1 MTHADAL
8 RNLVVTAVFR
18 VALHANA
25 FCVGSNTKQHF
36 ASDPNLLVF
45 SFTAH
50 PGLGSACVYLPLLL

>member
-45 SFTAH
+45 SFTATM
-50 PGLGSACVYLPLLL
+50 V